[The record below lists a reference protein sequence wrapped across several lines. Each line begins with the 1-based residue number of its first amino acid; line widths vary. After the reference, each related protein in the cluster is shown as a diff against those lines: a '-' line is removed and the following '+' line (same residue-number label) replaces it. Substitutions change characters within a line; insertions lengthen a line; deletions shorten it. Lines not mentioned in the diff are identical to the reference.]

1 MTVKQNN
8 KNQKI
13 FIAPSLLSADFSRL
27 RDEVIAV
34 EKAGAD
40 ILHLDVMDGLFVP
53 NITFG
58 PLVISSIRPYS
69 SLIFDVHLMIESPE
83 RYIKDF
89 VSAGADWVSIHA
101 EATKHLHRAIYQI
114 KELGKKAGIAL
125 NPHTP
130 LETIKYL
137 LEDLDY
143 VLIMTVN
150 PGFGG
155 QKFIKNCL
163 AKIKELKNMITERE
177 LDILIEVDGGINSET
192 APMVIE
198 AGAKVLVAGSA
209 IFEKEDYAKAIEAL
223 KPST

>member
-1 MTVKQNN
+1 MTPNLN
-8 KNQKI
+8 KKI
-13 FIAPSLLSADFSRL
+13 LIAPSLLSADFSKL
-27 RDEVIAV
+27 AQEVKAV

-40 ILHLDVMDGLFVP
+40 LLHLDVMDGLFVP
-53 NITFG
+53 NLTFG

-69 SLIFDVHLMIESPE
+69 NLIFDAHLMIESPE

-89 VSAGADWVSIHA
+89 ADSGADWISIHA
-101 EATKHLHRAIYQI
+101 EATNHLHRAIWKI
-114 KELGKKAGIAL
+114 KELDKKAGVAL

-130 LETIKYL
+130 LEIIKYV

-163 AKIKELKNMITERE
+163 SKIKELKE
-177 LDILIEVDGGINSET
+177 LIEKRGLNTLIEVDGGINAET
-192 APMVIE
+192 ASEVIK
-198 AGAKVLVAGSA
+198 AGARILVAGSA
-209 IFEKEDYAKAIEAL
+209 IFGEKDYAKAIEAL
-223 KPST
+223 KSST

>member
-1 MTVKQNN
+1 MTPKQND
-8 KNQKI
+8 KI
-13 FIAPSLLSADFSRL
+13 LIAPSLLSADFSKL
-27 RDEVIAV
+27 AKEVKAV

-40 ILHLDVMDGLFVP
+40 ILHLDIMDGTFVP

-58 PLVISSIRPYS
+58 PLVVESLRPHS
-69 SLIFDVHLMIESPE
+69 SLIFDTHLMISSPE
-83 RYIKDF
+83 RYINDF
-89 VSAGADWVSIHA
+89 AKAGADWISIHA
-101 EATKHLHRAIYQI
+101 EATKHLHRAVWKI
-114 KELGKKAGIAL
+114 KELNKKAGVAL

-137 LEDLDY
+137 LEDLDF

-163 AKIKELKNMITERE
+163 SKISELKKMIEERG
-177 LDILIEVDGGINSET
+177 LSVLIQVDGGINSET
-192 APMVIE
+192 APEVIK

-209 IFEKEDYAKAIEAL
+209 IFGKKDYTKAIEAL
-223 KPST
+223 RPST